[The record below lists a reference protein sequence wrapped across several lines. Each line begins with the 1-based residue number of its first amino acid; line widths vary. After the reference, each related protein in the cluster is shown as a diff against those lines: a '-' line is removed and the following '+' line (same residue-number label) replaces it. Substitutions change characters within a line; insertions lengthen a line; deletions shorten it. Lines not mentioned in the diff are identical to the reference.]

1 MFAATKIL
9 VVGARGR
16 MLGQPTSY
24 LALGRL
30 HRSARLQRAQSPRTM
45 PGLRSALLLLLVGVN
60 LANGGLG
67 QKRFVHSFIFPP
79 GAFGPFFSAGYGPVG
94 TRRFGGHGG
103 YHHGGYGHHSVGYGG
118 HHSGYG
124 YHGHSSY
131 GHGHSGYGH
140 GHRGYGYGHTPG
152 FFHGGPFSHSG
163 FGYHG

>member
-1 MFAATKIL
+1 MA
-9 VVGARGR
+9 
-16 MLGQPTSY
+16 
-24 LALGRL
+24 
-30 HRSARLQRAQSPRTM
+30 
-45 PGLRSALLLLLVGVN
+45 GLRSALLLLLVVVN
-60 LANGGLG
+60 LT
-67 QKRFVHSFIFPP
+67 K

-94 TRRFGGHGG
+94 SRRFGRHGSYGHGG
-103 YHHGGYGHHSVGYGG
+103 YSHHSVGYGG
-118 HHSGYG
+118 HHSG